1 MLESIREQPEGVLYL
16 RRVIDGEFRLP
27 LLLVGEQGVGRR
39 SSVVEA
45 AKLVFADE
53 DQAYQLSQGVHPDF
67 RVIER
72 DAEKDIKVEVIR
84 DLIDEANVQPSR
96 AMWKMFLIDGV
107 DHLTV
112 AAANALL
119 KVLEEPPDAVRFFL
133 LAERY
138 DDVLPTIRSR
148 CAMVRYRKLS
158 EELLMSKI
166 MHTVNEQAKALVYC
180 RMAEGSLGRALR
192 YSSSGR
198 LMLRDKMI
206 VLMDFA
212 LKKDLSALFP
222 GVDDLDEDTLLGVK
236 FLGQIVRDLV
246 VLTCDARCR
255 LINCDIVDRL
265 ANLRSRMR
273 DQELAKLQS
282 GLRALRRSAKAPINQ
297 SFHLKS
303 VLAAAF
309 I

>member
-1 MLESIREQPEGVLYL
+1 
-16 RRVIDGEFRLP
+16 
-27 LLLVGEQGVGRR
+27 LVM
-39 SSVVEA
+39 
-45 AKLVFADE
+45 ADE
-53 DQAYQLSQGVHPDF
+53 AQAYQLSQGVHPDF
-67 RVIER
+67 RVIDR
-72 DAEKDIKVEVIR
+72 DAEKDIKVEAIR

-96 AMWKMFLIDGV
+96 ARLKMFLVDGV

-158 EELLMSKI
+158 EELMMSKI
-166 MHTVNEQAKALVYC
+166 AHTVNEQTKALVYC

-206 VLMDFA
+206 VLVDFA

-236 FLGQIVRDLV
+236 FLEQLVRDLV

-282 GLRALRRSAKAPINQ
+282 GLRVLRRSTKAPINL

-303 VLAAAF
+303 VFTAAF